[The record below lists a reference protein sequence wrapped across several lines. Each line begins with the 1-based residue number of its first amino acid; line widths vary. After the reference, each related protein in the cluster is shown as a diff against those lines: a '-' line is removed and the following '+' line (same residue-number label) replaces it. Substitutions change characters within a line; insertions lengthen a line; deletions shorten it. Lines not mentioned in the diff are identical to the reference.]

1 MTSKEALSD
10 LSFLAIGDENH
21 TIKCKETIEK
31 DLDQLEE
38 YRKIG
43 EELGID
49 LLILFKASSFG
60 FYSKANN
67 EITYKRIGVVI
78 VGKYLVETKPVYAVK
93 ETTLNS
99 SYYGDVES
107 MKKVDDA
114 HYWDWKTCKHWEIK
128 DYGKTWALTKEEL
141 ENETIL

>member
-49 LLILFKASSFG
+49 LISLFKALKDG
-60 FYSKANN
+60 IWTNQ
-67 EITYKRIGVVI
+67 EQW
-78 VGKYLVETKPVYAVK
+78 
-93 ETTLNS
+93 
-99 SYYGDVES
+99 YGDEKQGKIRFFQVRLLLEENAIGCIYNS
-107 MKKVDDA
+107 M
-114 HYWDWKTCKHWEIK
+114 WKGEEVIRTLYFK
-128 DYGKTWALTKEEL
+128 DYGKNWALTKEEL
-141 ENETIL
+141 ENDN

>member
-49 LLILFKASSFG
+49 LISLFKALKDG
-60 FYSKANN
+60 IWTNQ
-67 EITYKRIGVVI
+67 EQW
-78 VGKYLVETKPVYAVK
+78 
-93 ETTLNS
+93 
-99 SYYGDVES
+99 YGDEKQGKIRFFQVRLLLEENAIGCIYNS
-107 MKKVDDA
+107 M
-114 HYWDWKTCKHWEIK
+114 WKGEEVIRTLYFK
-128 DYGKTWALTKEEL
+128 DYGKTWALTKEKL
-141 ENETIL
+141 ENEQD

>member
-49 LLILFKASSFG
+49 LISLFKALKDG
-60 FYSKANN
+60 IWTNQ
-67 EITYKRIGVVI
+67 EQW
-78 VGKYLVETKPVYAVK
+78 
-93 ETTLNS
+93 
-99 SYYGDVES
+99 YGDEKQGKIRFFQVRLLLEENAIGCIYNS
-107 MKKVDDA
+107 M
-114 HYWDWKTCKHWEIK
+114 WKGEEVIRTLYFK

-141 ENETIL
+141 ENEQD